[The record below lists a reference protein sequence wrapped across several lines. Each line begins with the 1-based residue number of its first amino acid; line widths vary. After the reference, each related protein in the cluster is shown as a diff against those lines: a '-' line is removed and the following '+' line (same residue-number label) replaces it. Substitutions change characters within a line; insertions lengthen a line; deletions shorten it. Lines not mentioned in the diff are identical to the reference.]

1 VKSGKWKVESGKLRG
16 ENSMAIVQSYTEQ
29 SLTLSDGKSLSP
41 FQTRKLEKIT
51 DRDLEYQTRG
61 WISIFEDE
69 TETEKETAAEPVAKP
84 RLEAKKK

>member
-1 VKSGKWKVESGKLRG
+1 VESGKLRG

-51 DRDLEYQTRG
+51 DRDREYETRG

-69 TETEKETAAEPVAKP
+69 TETEEIAVTKQPNETSTAKTGG
-84 RLEAKKK
+84 KKQ